1 MPGWAELDA
10 APGLES
16 VDDQTQVVDKAL
28 LERPGFGIR
37 AHLALVFLLFFVVSA
52 GITLATWMI
61 LSHLEKRLQF
71 LESADDFNREVLQ
84 ARRYEKNYFL
94 YGARLGDVL
103 YHVGAARE
111 QLIFAGDELRA
122 VVGDESLDRL
132 DTHLG
137 RYQALIVRLDA
148 LDASEGRGGAERH
161 AIEEK
166 LRVEGAELVKA
177 GRDLADRERRT
188 VRTLLR
194 VTRAVPVA
202 FLFMVLSVAV
212 YGADFLSR
220 HLIRRLNRLMELTRR
235 IGKGDL
241 SPIVPVRKFRD
252 EFTNLVV
259 ALNRMMHELEHR
271 HAAMVQSQKLRA
283 VGRLTAG
290 VAHELNNPI
299 NNIMLTAAALQ
310 DDYETLS
317 EEERR
322 ELVGDLIEQADRSR
336 RIVRNLLDFA
346 REGEMRLEP
355 VDLAEIVKGAVA
367 LVGNQLKLSGVK
379 VVWDLPADL
388 PFVSGDRQHLSQIF
402 VNLVLNAVD
411 AMPEGGNLTIAGESD
426 GDFVAISVR
435 DRGTGIPAHMLP
447 LIFDPFFTSK
457 PMGQGT
463 GLGLSVSLGIA
474 RQHGGDIRVHS
485 RQGEGATF
493 SVILP
498 ALEHGA
504 GEEGVPPARG

>member
-10 APGLES
+10 TPGLEAA
-16 VDDQTQVVDKAL
+16 DDLSQSVDKAL

-37 AHLALVFLLFFVVSA
+37 AHLALVFLLFFGVSA
-52 GITLATWMI
+52 GITLATWVI
-61 LSHLEKRLQF
+61 LSHLENRLQF

-84 ARRYEKNYFL
+84 ARRYEKNHFL
-94 YGARLGDVL
+94 YGA
-103 YHVGAARE
+103 
-111 QLIFAGDELRA
+111 
-122 VVGDESLDRL
+122 
-132 DTHLG
+132 HLV
-137 RYQALIVRLDA
+137 RYQDLIVRLDA
-148 LDASEGRGGAERH
+148 LETAKDPGDVSRQ
-161 AIEEK
+161 AIEDK
-166 LRVEGAELVKA
+166 LRVEGAALVKS

-194 VTRAVPVA
+194 VTRAVPLA
-202 FLFMVLSVAV
+202 FLFMVLAVAV

-259 ALNRMMHELEHR
+259 ALNRMMRELEHR

-310 DDYETLS
+310 EDFSTLS
-317 EEERR
+317 EAERL
-322 ELVGDLIEQADRSR
+322 ELVNDLIEQADRSR

-355 VDLAEIVKGAVA
+355 VDLAEIVRGAVA

-388 PFVSGDRQHLSQIF
+388 PFVSGDRQHLSQVF

-426 GDFVAISVR
+426 GFFVVVSVR
-435 DRGTGIPAHMLP
+435 DRGTGIPAQLLP

-485 RQGEGATF
+485 REGEGATF

-504 GEEGVPPARG
+504 GEEGVPAAHY